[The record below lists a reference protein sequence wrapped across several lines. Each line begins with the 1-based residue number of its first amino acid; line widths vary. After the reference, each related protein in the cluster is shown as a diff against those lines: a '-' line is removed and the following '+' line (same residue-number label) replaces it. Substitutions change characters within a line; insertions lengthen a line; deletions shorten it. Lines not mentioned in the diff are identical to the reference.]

1 MAQFTNQATLSY
13 NGNTINSNTV
23 TGNILEVLSVTKTAI
38 ADNYTANDDVTY
50 VISITNTG
58 STPITNVTVSDDLGA
73 YSFGEGTLYP
83 LDYTENSVQYY
94 QNGVLQ
100 ATITPTGVEPL
111 TFSGIT
117 IPANGNAMLIYEARV
132 NEFAPLSSASTI
144 TNTVTVNDGSV
155 QTPLVAQE
163 TINTLDEPELS
174 ITKFLTPQ
182 TVTENG
188 SITYTFIIQNTGNTA
203 AVATDNVII
212 SDTFDPILSDII
224 VTYNGEAWAAGNYT
238 YNETTGEFTTAIGA
252 VVVPAATYTQDPEK
266 GNFIITPGVT
276 TITITGIV

>member
-1 MAQFTNQATLSY
+1 MALFTNQATLSY

-58 STPITNVTVSDDLGA
+58 GAPITNVTVSDDLGA
-73 YSFGEGTLYP
+73 YPFGEGTLYP

-100 ATITPTGVEPL
+100 ATITPVGVEPL

-132 NEFAPLSSASTI
+132 NEFAPLSAASTI
-144 TNTVTVNDGSV
+144 TNTVTVNGGGV

-188 SITYTFIIQNTGNTA
+188 SITYTFVIQNTGNTA

-212 SDTFDPILSDII
+212 SDTFDPVLSDITA
-224 VTYNGEAWAAGNYT
+224 TYDGEPWPAGNYT
-238 YNETTGEFTTAIGA
+238 YNETTGEFITSAGAI
-252 VVVPAATYTQDPEK
+252 VVPAATYTQDPEN

-276 TITITGIV
+276 TITITGII